1 MTMLLQTTLT
11 IILLIIAVDSYSLSS
26 TSLLPSIR
34 SMSISRVSTG
44 AFRGNKQKRGFS
56 SITAANMP
64 LAISL
69 PQASGQNWWI
79 WSLLASTSSLGI
91 VLENTKIGAM
101 LSSPL
106 VTMGISLILCNLGVL
121 PSSSPVYSTVLKVR
135 GTRTLIWM
143 TSILMWQ
150 SLERFLLDVRST
162 CSTSASS
169 RRWSAEVF

>member
-1 MTMLLQTTLT
+1 MLLQTTLT

-26 TSLLPSIR
+26 TSRLPSILPK
-34 SMSISRVSTG
+34 SISRGSTG
-44 AFRGNKQKRGFS
+44 AFRGNIPKRGFS
-56 SITAANMP
+56 SIYAANVP

-121 PSSSPVYSTVLKVR
+121 PSSSPVYSTVLKVCR
-135 GTRTLIWM
+135 TRILTSI
-143 TSILMWQ
+143 TSILM
-150 SLERFLLDVRST
+150 
-162 CSTSASS
+162 
-169 RRWSAEVF
+169 

>member
-1 MTMLLQTTLT
+1 MLLQTTLT

-26 TSLLPSIR
+26 TSLLPSIL
-34 SMSISRVSTG
+34 SKSISRGSAG
-44 AFRGNKQKRGFS
+44 AFRGKIQKRGLS
-56 SITAANMP
+56 SISAGNVP

-121 PSSSPVYSTVLKVR
+121 PSSSPVYSTVLKVCK
-135 GTRTLIWM
+135 TRIIASM
-143 TSILMWQ
+143 TSILMRQ
-150 SLERFLLDVRST
+150 SLECFLLDVRST
-162 CSTSASS
+162 CSTSASP
-169 RRWSAEVF
+169 

>member
-1 MTMLLQTTLT
+1 MLLQTTLT

-26 TSLLPSIR
+26 TSLLPLIR
-34 SMSISRVSTG
+34 SKSISRGSTG
-44 AFRGNKQKRGFS
+44 AFRGNIQKRGFS
-56 SITAANMP
+56 SISAANVP

-91 VLENTKIGAM
+91 VLEDTKIGAM

-121 PSSSPVYSTVLKVR
+121 PSSSPVYSIVLKVC
-135 GTRTLIWM
+135 RTQIITSM

-150 SLERFLLDVRST
+150 SLVHSLLDVRST
-162 CSTSASS
+162 CGTTASS
-169 RRWSAEVF
+169 RC